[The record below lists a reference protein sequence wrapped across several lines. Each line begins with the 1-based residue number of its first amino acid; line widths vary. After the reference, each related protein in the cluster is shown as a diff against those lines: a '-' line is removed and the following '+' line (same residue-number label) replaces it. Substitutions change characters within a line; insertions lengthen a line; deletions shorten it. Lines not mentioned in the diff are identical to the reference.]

1 MATLNKVKENR
12 ILKNHSEFMNGSD
25 IAEYICKGVIID
37 LSKEI
42 PIIRILTEDE
52 PIREESEN
60 ESFKSMSNINIKNNV
75 KKKTNWKRTK
85 KGICD
90 DI

>member
-1 MATLNKVKENR
+1 
-12 ILKNHSEFMNGSD
+12 MNGSD
-25 IAEYICKGVIID
+25 IAELIRREVILD

-42 PIIRILTEDE
+42 PIKRIPEEDE

-60 ESFKSMSNINIKNNV
+60 ESLKAMWNIKIDNHM
-75 KKKTNWKRTK
+75 KREK
-85 KGICD
+85 NGREREKGICG